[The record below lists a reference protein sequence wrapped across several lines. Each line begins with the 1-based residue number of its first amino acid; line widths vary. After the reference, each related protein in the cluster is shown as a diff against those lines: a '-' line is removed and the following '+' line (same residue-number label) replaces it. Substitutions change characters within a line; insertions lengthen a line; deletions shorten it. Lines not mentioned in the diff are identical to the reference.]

1 MFYFIG
7 KERRGVA
14 LFISVLMTMTLSI
27 IALATMARLSESA
40 HTTGK
45 ELQDKRL
52 LAYAY
57 TAVNIVNGEL
67 RTLIDSTFQ
76 FEKAYSLSGNLGG
89 STTTNDGKFRFYPKD
104 IMSATN
110 ASNAPDFAY
119 RAVARKLTNSEY
131 PKLYGL
137 NGNGDVKY
145 GSDTNACYDITVDVR
160 EVLYVGASSYV
171 TFKDTSYRIDGKND
185 FAYGKIKTI
194 GLISCFSRDGD
205 NWAADEDE
213 NGN

>member
-1 MFYFIG
+1 MFDFIA
-7 KERRGVA
+7 KKRRGVA

-45 ELQDKRL
+45 ELQNKRL

-57 TAVNIVNGEL
+57 TAVNVVNGEL

-76 FEKAYSLSGNLGG
+76 FEDAYALSGNLGG
-89 STTTNDGKFRFYPKD
+89 STTVNEGKFRYYPRD

-110 ASNAPDFAY
+110 ASDAPDFAY

-137 NGNGDVKY
+137 NEDGNVKY

-160 EVLYVGASSYV
+160 EVLYVGSSTYV
-171 TFKDTSYRIDGKND
+171 TFKDNSNVIKGKND
-185 FAYGKIKTI
+185 FALGKMKTI

-205 NWAADEDE
+205 NWASDED
-213 NGN
+213 